1 MQYSV
6 EIQEMIT
13 LKTLSE
19 SVTKYYNDLK
29 FLDSELKTHQ
39 KNKPMVHLI
48 RGLIRTTESQ
58 IEFIESQIDRLTSTI
73 EVPEAMVFN

>member
-1 MQYSV
+1 
-6 EIQEMIT
+6 
-13 LKTLSE
+13 
-19 SVTKYYNDLK
+19 
-29 FLDSELKTHQ
+29 
-39 KNKPMVHLI
+39 MVHLI